1 MYVGT
6 VGHEHR
12 RFGCMSRGKASV
24 RYGLGSPRCGDWLGN
39 LGYLVAS
46 ADNLLALAI
55 LVELDIFVFPLCAL
69 PNFDFTTASDNTYS
83 HGREKV
89 VGSVGV
95 HVDSAVKHGRGIL
108 ANARIDHGFASRV
121 ILDEV

>member
-1 MYVGT
+1 
-6 VGHEHR
+6 
-12 RFGCMSRGKASV
+12 MSRGKVSV
-24 RYGLGSPRCGDWLGN
+24 RYGLGSPRCGDRLGN

-55 LVELDIFVFPLCAL
+55 LVELDIFVFPLCAF
-69 PNFDFTTASDNTYS
+69 PDFNFTTASDNTYS
-83 HGREKV
+83 HGRKEV

-95 HVDSAVKHGRGIL
+95 HVDSTVEHGGSIL
-108 ANARIDHGFASRV
+108 TNARIDHGFASRV